1 MHAHTHTHT
10 HTRTHAHTH
19 TRTHAHTTCMQTNT
33 FDAQKIILSIPM
45 LAIAGAIVDTQPSW
59 RKEEEAAAEEEVE
72 WARVALVF
80 S

>member
-1 MHAHTHTHT
+1 
-10 HTRTHAHTH
+10 
-19 TRTHAHTTCMQTNT
+19 MQTNT